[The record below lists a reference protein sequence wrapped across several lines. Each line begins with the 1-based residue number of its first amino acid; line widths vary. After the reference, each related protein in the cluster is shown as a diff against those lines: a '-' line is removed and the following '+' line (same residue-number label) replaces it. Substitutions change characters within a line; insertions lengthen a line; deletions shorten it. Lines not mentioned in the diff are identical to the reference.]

1 MTTKKVRFLKD
12 EFDLEIDVVICIDG
26 QEEYVLITNSGIAFE
41 RWCEQREE
49 YIWYYLPESEE
60 DIMYTFID

>member
-1 MTTKKVRFLKD
+1 MVTRKVRFLKD
-12 EFDLEIDVVICIDG
+12 EFDLEVDVAICIDG
-26 QEEYVLITNSGIAFE
+26 QEEYVLIIDSGIAFE
-41 RWCEQREE
+41 RWCEQRKE

>member
-1 MTTKKVRFLKD
+1 MVTRKVRFLKD
-12 EFDLEIDVVICIDG
+12 EFDLEVDVAVCIDG
-26 QEEYVLITNSGIAFE
+26 QEEDVLIFDNGITFQ

-49 YIWYYLPESEE
+49 YIQYYLPGSEE